1 MSRILLCDNE
11 QSLRTLMRASL
22 DGLGHEIHEATT
34 GDEGL
39 RLAREVLPDLVL
51 LDMMM
56 PGRSGL
62 EVLEE
67 LRADPSLADVAVV
80 MVTARVQADDREAA
94 LGVGADGF
102 LSKPFRP
109 AELVALVS
117 DLLDDRRR

>member
-39 RLAREVLPDLVL
+39 RLARELAPDLVL

-62 EVLEE
+62 EVLQE
-67 LRADPSLADVAVV
+67 LRADPSFADTAVV

-94 LGVGADGF
+94 MAAGADGF

-117 DLLDDRRR
+117 ELLDAR

>member
-11 QSLRTLMRASL
+11 QSLRNLMRASL

-39 RLAREVLPDLVL
+39 RLARELLPDLVL

-62 EVLEE
+62 EVLQE
-67 LRADPSLADVAVV
+67 LRAEPSFADVAVV
-80 MVTARVQADDREAA
+80 MVTARVQADDRDAA
-94 LGVGADGF
+94 TSAGADAF

-109 AELVALVS
+109 AELVSLVS
-117 DLLDDRRR
+117 ELLDSR

>member
-11 QSLRTLMRASL
+11 QSLRNLMRASL

-39 RLAREVLPDLVL
+39 RLARELLPDLVL

-62 EVLEE
+62 EVLQE
-67 LRADPSLADVAVV
+67 LRAEPSFADVAVV
-80 MVTARVQADDREAA
+80 MVTARVQADDRDAA
-94 LGVGADGF
+94 TAAGADAF

-109 AELVALVS
+109 SELVSLVS
-117 DLLDDRRR
+117 ELLDSR

>member
-1 MSRILLCDNE
+1 MARILLCDNE
-11 QSLRTLMRASL
+11 ETLRTLMRVSL
-22 DGLGHEIHEATT
+22 DGLGHEILEART

-39 RLAREVLPDLVL
+39 RLARELLPDLVL

-62 EVLEE
+62 EVLRE
-67 LRADPSLADVAVV
+67 LREDPALDEIAVV

-94 LGVGADGF
+94 RAAGADGF

-117 DLLDDRRR
+117 ELLDAR

>member
-11 QSLRTLMRASL
+11 QSLRNLMRASL
-22 DGLGHEIHEATT
+22 DGLGHEVHEATT

-39 RLAREVLPDLVL
+39 RLARELAPDLVL

-62 EVLEE
+62 DVVQD

-94 LGVGADGF
+94 LAAGADAF

-117 DLLDDRRR
+117 ELLDAR

>member
-11 QSLRTLMRASL
+11 ETLRNLMRASL
-22 DGLGHEIHEATT
+22 DGLGHQILEART

-39 RLAREVLPDLVL
+39 QLARELLPDLVL

-62 EVLEE
+62 EVLKD
-67 LRADPSLADVAVV
+67 LRADPALADVAVV
-80 MVTARVQADDREAA
+80 MVTARVQAYDREAA
-94 LGVGADGF
+94 LAAGADAF

-109 AELVALVS
+109 AELVGIVS
-117 DLLDDRRR
+117 ELLDAR

>member
-11 QSLRTLMRASL
+11 QSLRNLMRASL

-39 RLAREVLPDLVL
+39 RLARELLPDLVL

-62 EVLEE
+62 EVLQE
-67 LRADPSLADVAVV
+67 LRAEPSFADVAVV
-80 MVTARVQADDREAA
+80 MVTARVQADDRDAA
-94 LGVGADGF
+94 TAAGADAF

-109 AELVALVS
+109 AELVSLVS
-117 DLLDDRRR
+117 ELLDSR

>member
-1 MSRILLCDNE
+1 
-11 QSLRTLMRASL
+11 MRASL
-22 DGLGHEIHEATT
+22 DGLGHEVHEATT

-39 RLAREVLPDLVL
+39 RLARELAPDLVL

-62 EVLEE
+62 DVVQD

-94 LGVGADGF
+94 LAAGADAF

-117 DLLDDRRR
+117 ELLDAR

>member
-1 MSRILLCDNE
+1 
-11 QSLRTLMRASL
+11 MRASL

-39 RLAREVLPDLVL
+39 RLARELAPDLVL

-62 EVLEE
+62 EVLQE
-67 LRADPSLADVAVV
+67 LRADPSFADTAVV

-94 LGVGADGF
+94 MAAGADGF
-102 LSKPFRP
+102 LLKPFRP

-117 DLLDDRRR
+117 ELLDAR

>member
-11 QSLRTLMRASL
+11 QSLRNLMRASL

-39 RLAREVLPDLVL
+39 RLVRELSPDVVL

-62 EVLEE
+62 DVLQE
-67 LRADPSLADVAVV
+67 LRADPSFADVAVV
-80 MVTARVQADDREAA
+80 MVTARVQADDRDAA
-94 LGVGADGF
+94 LVGGADAF

-117 DLLDDRRR
+117 ELLDAR

>member
-39 RLAREVLPDLVL
+39 RLARELAPDLVL

-62 EVLEE
+62 EVLQE
-67 LRADPSLADVAVV
+67 LRADPSFADTAVV

-94 LGVGADGF
+94 MAAGADGF
-102 LSKPFRP
+102 LLKPFRP

-117 DLLDDRRR
+117 ELLDAR

>member
-11 QSLRTLMRASL
+11 QSLRNLMRASL

-39 RLAREVLPDLVL
+39 RLARELLPDLVL

-62 EVLEE
+62 EVLQE
-67 LRADPSLADVAVV
+67 LRADPSFADVAVV
-80 MVTARVQADDREAA
+80 MVTARVQADDRKAA
-94 LGVGADGF
+94 LAVGADEF

-117 DLLDDRRR
+117 GLLDDRRA